1 MSYQNLSVT
10 ITSQQKAEIIEKIAA
25 VKAALPFL
33 INLTPDERQA
43 LRKVAEKRQGYVNDV
58 MIAVKA
64 NPTMIPPVINTEEY
78 FKDALLYNDMAE
90 IMAHLKTLYEGIND
104 TYMAAGNEAIS
115 VTDQCY
121 GILKQAAKG
130 NAALSSTVQELAKH
144 FKSQRSKKEVSPL
157 EN

>member
-10 ITSQQKAEIIEKIAA
+10 LSAQQKAEIIEKIAA

-33 INLTPDERQA
+33 VNLTPDERHS

-64 NPTMIPPVINTEEY
+64 NPTMIPPVIDVQEY
-78 FKDALLYNDMAE
+78 IKDATLYNDMAE

-130 NAALSSTVQELAKH
+130 NASLTSTVQELAKH
-144 FKSQRSKKEVSPL
+144 FKSQRSKKEASPI

>member
-10 ITSQQKAEIIEKIAA
+10 LTAQQKTEIIEKISDL
-25 VKAALPFL
+25 KAALPFL
-33 INLTPDERQA
+33 VNLTPDERQA

-64 NPTMIPPVINTEEY
+64 NPLMIPAIIDVDEY
-78 FKDALLYNDMAE
+78 VKDAALYNDMAE

-130 NAALSSTVQELAKH
+130 NAALTSTVQELAKH
-144 FKSQRSKKEVSPL
+144 FKSQRSKKEAAPI

>member
-1 MSYQNLSVT
+1 MSYQNLSVS
-10 ITSQQKAEIIEKIAA
+10 ITSQQKADIIAKIAA

-33 INLTPDERQA
+33 INLLPDERKA

-64 NPTMIPPVINTEEY
+64 NPTVIPPVINVAEY
-78 FKDALLYNDMAE
+78 TKDALLYNDMAE
-90 IMAHLKTLYEGIND
+90 IMAHMKTLYEGIND
-104 TYMAAGNEAIS
+104 TYMAAGNEAIV

-130 NAALSSTVQELAKH
+130 NAALTSTVQELSKH
-144 FKSQRSKKEVSPL
+144 FKSQRSKKEEPAL
-157 EN
+157 